1 MKRQLLKFFF
11 TQGTI
16 EEKVYQRQISKQ
28 GLSGAVVD
36 AKSHG
41 HVKFSLEDLKV
52 IASAACFLPL
62 HWCVLSTVHSVLSR
76 VLWEKKNRQIT
87 REGFK
92 PTTIA
97 VPGIKKYIIC
107 FLPIHYSVLST
118 VYSILSKVLWKK
130 STGESLMWDSIP
142 QPLHCRS
149 RCLQTRPL
157 S

>member
-76 VLWEKKNRQIT
+76 VLWEKKKQANHPRGIQTHNHCSAGDKEVYNLFFTHTLQCIKHCILNTFQSSVKKIHRRIT
-87 REGFK
+87 YVGFDS
-92 PTTIA
+92 TTFA
-97 VPGIKKYIIC
+97 
-107 FLPIHYSVLST
+107 LPEQMSSN
-118 VYSILSKVLWKK
+118 
-130 STGESLMWDSIP
+130 
-142 QPLHCRS
+142 
-149 RCLQTRPL
+149 
-157 S
+157 